1 MYRPELFIFDMDGLM
16 FDTERISVP
25 CWRAIGRKYGID
37 MENSFFDTIFGMNN
51 AKIKEIFLQ
60 TYGADFPYDAFHD
73 EKKAM
78 QLAIYHEK
86 GAPAEPGLQECLDY
100 ARQEGIRCAVAS
112 SSAEETV
119 RLLLH
124 KAGLESYFCHIQSGD
139 AMAHS
144 KPAPDI
150 FLAVCRVLGVRPE
163 RALVLE
169 DSGNGLKAAAAA
181 HIPSIWVPDL
191 VRVEPA
197 VAATA
202 WHTCQTLADV
212 PPLIQNLP
220 VWKESAN

>member
-37 MENSFFDTIFGMNN
+37 MEDSFFDTIFGMNN

-150 FLAVCRVLGVRPE
+150 FLAVCRTLGVRPE

-169 DSGNGLKAAAAA
+169 DSGNGLKPRRQLISRLSGYPIWSVWNQLWLQRPG
-181 HIPSIWVPDL
+181 IPARHWQ
-191 VRVEPA
+191 
-197 VAATA
+197 
-202 WHTCQTLADV
+202 TCRR
-212 PPLIQNLP
+212 
-220 VWKESAN
+220 

>member
-37 MENSFFDTIFGMNN
+37 MEDSFFDTIFGMNN

-150 FLAVCRVLGVRPE
+150 FLAV
-163 RALVLE
+163 
-169 DSGNGLKAAAAA
+169 
-181 HIPSIWVPDL
+181 
-191 VRVEPA
+191 
-197 VAATA
+197 
-202 WHTCQTLADV
+202 
-212 PPLIQNLP
+212 
-220 VWKESAN
+220 

>member
-37 MENSFFDTIFGMNN
+37 MEDSFFDTIFGMNN

-60 TYGADFPYDAFHD
+60 THGADFPYDAFHD

-150 FLAVCRVLGVRPE
+150 FLAVCRTLGVRPE

-202 WHTCQTLADV
+202 WHTCQTLAGV